1 MKKWGVYIAAA
12 LGFAVYGA
20 ATKVD
25 RDETGAIVGGGTIDA
40 FQVKVGDCFD
50 DSASSGDEIGS
61 LPGVPCSEPHDNE
74 AYALI
79 DLTITDYPEGE
90 GMYELAFAS
99 CMQQFEAFV
108 GKDYDS
114 SSLDI
119 FTMYPSTES
128 WKQND
133 REVICSVYDVDANK
147 LQGSVKGR
155 GL

>member
-20 ATKVD
+20 VTKVD
-25 RDETGAIVGGGTIDA
+25 RDESGAIVGGGTIDA

-50 DSASSGDEIGS
+50 DADSSGDEIDD
-61 LPGVPCSEPHDNE
+61 LPGVPCAKPHDNE

-79 DLTITDYPEGE
+79 DLTIANYPEGD
-90 GMYELAFAS
+90 GMYELAFDS
-99 CMQQFEAFV
+99 CMQQFETFV
-108 GKDYDS
+108 GKDYES

-128 WKQND
+128 WKQHD
-133 REVICSVYDVDANK
+133 REVICAVYDVDANK

-155 GL
+155 EL